1 MITAIALDDEPPALE
16 IIERYC
22 DKIAAVDLKKTF
34 TSVGETF
41 EYLDKY
47 PVDLILLD
55 INMPAVNG
63 ITFYKRL
70 HNQMM
75 VIFTTSYSEYAA
87 ESYDLR
93 AIDYLVK
100 PYSFKRFS
108 QAIDRASE
116 FHQLR
121 QAAPGSSA
129 AHLTLRVD
137 YGLVKVPLSE
147 ILFIEGLDNYIK
159 IHIADKPPVVVRM
172 TMKAMLEKLPSPPFA
187 RVHRSFIIPISQVT
201 AVRNRLIFLQ
211 CGEEIPLGNLF
222 EEAFMRIVGK

>member
-22 DKIAAVDLKKTF
+22 DKIAAVDLRKTF

-41 EYLDKY
+41 EYLDRY

-129 AHLTLRVD
+129 VTLRVD

-159 IHIADKPPVVVRM
+159 IHIADKAPVVVRM

-222 EEAFMRIVGK
+222 EEAFMRMVGK